1 MSDFSTA
8 SLSLLR
14 PIFLPVARFRD
25 RNDQKAEKDEKVTE
39 KEMLVFQHV
48 LSDFSIFN

>member
-1 MSDFSTA
+1 VF
-8 SLSLLR
+8 SLSLPCQFFCTGAHLQ
-14 PIFLPVARFRD
+14 V